1 MTDSQLLDG
10 PTTVI
15 LLTLDAKVR
24 AASSERLAVTES
36 SSAKDFTRTREL
48 FEDSDLWK
56 ALNMPINGEPAE
68 DEGEGKSTAETKRF
82 KAAVSMV
89 ILNRVMSGEF
99 GLLFATGRE
108 QDPFNRSVVD
118 DGAGPRDLT
127 HFLSG
132 LVSVAPARR
141 AQLLSDEALLAA
153 QQCSMSNYLKE
164 IESKYCTQYLGAR
177 FSEMNRLIKVKCN
190 QSLYGKATLALVQ
203 VTQFTRVLCGLSLQ
217 QAAESQTRAQVGK
230 MVREVL
236 LGPHTGDCPSF
247 SSLVK
252 DAQVLPV
259 DKAGSKVT
267 GTSPEPLLARL
278 LSVVPGNDDDAQVK
292 DHRLRV
298 SALASLVRCVVVAK
312 DASSLEC
319 TSFLELQSKF
329 GASYHLI
336 ALVIAVLVR
345 ETFELSA
352 GPKDKVGGAPTDSKK
367 SINSGLY
374 SFARRVY
381 SWLEFSKPAISA
393 EVDIFV
399 THKSA
404 LEFPDFPPTKGE
416 RRAPGKRPREY
427 PSDTM
432 GSEGDAASDGE

>member
-1 MTDSQLLDG
+1 MNVAQLLDG
-10 PTTVI
+10 PSTVL

-24 AASSERLAVTES
+24 AASAERLAVTES
-36 SSAKDFTRTREL
+36 SGAKDFTRTREL
-48 FEDSDLWK
+48 FDDGDLWK
-56 ALNMPINGEPAE
+56 ALNMPNMSPNGEPAE
-68 DEGEGKSTAETKRF
+68 DEGEGKTTAETKRF
-82 KAAVSMV
+82 KTAVSSV
-89 ILNRVMSGEF
+89 VLDRVMTDEF
-99 GLLFATGRE
+99 RSLFATGRE
-108 QDPFNRSVVD
+108 QVAFSRSVVEE
-118 DGAGPRDLT
+118 GAGPSDLT

-132 LVSVAPARR
+132 LVSLAPARR
-141 AQLLSDEALLAA
+141 AVSDEALLAA
-153 QQCSMSNYLKE
+153 QQCSINNYLKE
-164 IESKYCTQYLGAR
+164 IETKYCTQYLGAR

-190 QSLYGKATLALVQ
+190 QSLYGKASLALVQ

-259 DKAGSKVT
+259 DKAGTKVT

-278 LSVVPGNDDDAQVK
+278 LSVVPGNDDDAPVK

-298 SALASLVRCVVVAK
+298 SALASLVRCVIVTK
-312 DASSLEC
+312 DPSSLEC
-319 TSFLELQSKF
+319 TSFLELRDKL
-329 GASYHLI
+329 GANSYLV

-352 GPKDKVGGAPTDSKK
+352 GPKDKAGGASTDSKK

-374 SFARRVY
+374 SFARRVH
-381 SWLEFSKPAISA
+381 SWLEFNKRAVKA

-399 THKSA
+399 THKPA
-404 LEFPDFPPTKGE
+404 GEIAETAKGE
-416 RRAPGKRPREY
+416 RRTSGKRPRVY
-427 PSDTM
+427 PSDAM
-432 GSEGDAASDGE
+432 GSGSDESSEG